1 MDGIISNDLGENNEC
16 CNCKIQPP
24 PPPAVETP
32 AEVVKPATPEK
43 EKKAIKLTTKRWVKA
58 DGTITEKQYDQSI
71 YAKKHYDKY
80 KVKYT
85 EKKVCEC
92 GEHYTLN
99 NQSNHVLT
107 KIHKLYAKM
116 SKTMTP
122 I

>member
-1 MDGIISNDLGENNEC
+1 MDGLMSNDLGENS
-16 CNCKIQPP
+16 KPQIQPP
-24 PPPAVETP
+24 AIETQ
-32 AEVVKPATPEK
+32 AEVVVIPATPEK
-43 EKKAIKLTTKRWVKA
+43 EKKERKLTTKRWVKA
-58 DGTITEKQYDQSI
+58 DGTITEKHYDQSV

-80 KVKYT
+80 KEKYT

-107 KIHKLYAKM
+107 KIHKLYVKM

>member
-1 MDGIISNDLGENNEC
+1 MSNDLGEKNEC
-16 CNCKIQPP
+16 CECKPTPPSP

-32 AEVVKPATPEK
+32 AEVVKPEK
-43 EKKAIKLTTKRWVKA
+43 EKKLTTKRWVKA

-80 KVKYT
+80 KEKYT

-92 GEHYTLN
+92 GEKYTLN
-99 NQSNHVLT
+99 NQTNHLLT